1 MQAATTSRGGP
12 TVGNNGS
19 VERRTVLKAA
29 GASLATLGLAATT
42 GCGGGSGS
50 SGDGTVTIRY
60 AWWGADER
68 AKRINQSIALF
79 EKKYPKIKVKTDF
92 QDYVAFWEKFQT
104 QAAGGNPP
112 DVFQN
117 AVGFLRKYDK
127 RGILLDLK
135 PQIEAGNLSLDNF
148 RAGVEKVGQ
157 VDGKQLG
164 IPVGSNTMSLVIDEK
179 VFEKAGVKP
188 KQGWTWDEYFAALKK
203 IHDTQKL
210 PGDTGYFSIMYLY
223 DLYLR
228 QNGKAFFTK
237 DGLGFDEA
245 DLTEWWT
252 DGYNRVKAGIVTD
265 PKRVEQDKPKS
276 SLSAAHGASEFTWD
290 NFTVR
295 YTAEGTS
302 TYGLAP
308 IPTTDG
314 KQTGQYLASLM
325 LSASAHTKHPKEV
338 AQFINFMVHDPE
350 VGKIMGYDRGIL
362 ATTEQFDAYKPA
374 DAPNQAIAKYE
385 TDVAAAGVLG
395 TITPHPAGADTC
407 ESAFLR
413 IGGDMSQGTTKVAD
427 AVKQFFSEAKTALA
441 S

>member
-1 MQAATTSRGGP
+1 
-12 TVGNNGS
+12 
-19 VERRTVLKAA
+19 LKAA
-29 GASLATLGLAATT
+29 GATAATLGLAATT
-42 GCGGGSGS
+42 GCGGDSGTS
-50 SGDGTVTIRY
+50 ADGTVTIRY
-60 AWWGADER
+60 SWWGADER
-68 AKRINQSIALF
+68 AKKINRSIALF

-92 QDYVAFWEKFQT
+92 QDYVSFWEKFQT

-135 PQIEAGNLSLDNF
+135 SQMDAGNLSLDNF
-148 RAGVEKVGQ
+148 REGVTTVGE

-164 IPVGSNTMSLVIDEK
+164 VPVGSNTMALVIDK
-179 VFEKAGVKP
+179 KAFAKAGVDP
-188 KQGWTWDEYFAALKK
+188 RAGWTWDDYFKALKT
-203 IHDTQKL
+203 IHDKTGV

-228 QNGKAFFTK
+228 QNNKAFFDT
-237 DGLGFDEA
+237 DGLGFDQA

-252 DGYNRVKAGIVTD
+252 DAYNRVKAGIITS
-265 PKRVEQDKPKS
+265 PKTVEQDKPKS
-276 SLSAAHGASEFTWD
+276 SVTAAHGASEFTWD

-295 YTAEGTS
+295 YSAEGDS

-314 KQTGQYLASLM
+314 KNTGQYLASLM
-325 LSASAHTKHPKEV
+325 LSGSARTNHPKEV

-362 ATTEQFDAYKPA
+362 ASTEQYEAYKPS
-374 DAPNQAIAKYE
+374 DEVGKEIARYE
-385 TDVAAAGVLG
+385 DDTAKAGVLG
-395 TITPHPAGADTC
+395 KITPHPSGADTV
-407 ESAFLR
+407 EAAFLR
-413 IGGDMSQGTTKVAD
+413 IGGDMAQGKTKVSD
-427 AVKQFFSEAKTALA
+427 AVKQFFSESEAAFQA
-441 S
+441 